1 MKNIADAIV
10 FAVSHL
16 SINFVGSE
24 DDVSDMA
31 EAGLGM
37 IAHYLSNCT
46 RDEQDELASAA
57 KRALA
62 IEQADPDGNE
72 EFISDYSTWMEDLYG
87 EGWSG
92 NDRVENVL

>member
-1 MKNIADAIV
+1 MKNIADALV

-24 DDVSDMA
+24 DDDVSDMA

-46 RDEQDELASAA
+46 REEQDELAAAA
-57 KRALA
+57 KRALT
-62 IEQADPDGNE
+62 IEQADADGNE
-72 EFISDYSTWMEDLYG
+72 DFINDYSTWMEDLYG

-92 NDRVENVL
+92 NDRVE